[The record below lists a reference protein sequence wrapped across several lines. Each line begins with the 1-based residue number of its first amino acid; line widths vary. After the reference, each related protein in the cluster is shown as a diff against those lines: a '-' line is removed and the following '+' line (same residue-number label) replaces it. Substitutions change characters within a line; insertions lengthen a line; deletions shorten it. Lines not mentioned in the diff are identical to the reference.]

1 LIEEYLIVEPINAP
15 ESIDLIA
22 LAPVLVL
29 SVFAMGVLVLDL
41 WAGKNKTLLMFISL
55 VGLLMTAISAFA
67 KHPLPAFAFTDSY
80 IVDHLSIFFICI
92 FTISSALTIL
102 LSFEYNERKGIKAG
116 EYYALIL
123 LCTVGMIILAS
134 STDLIMIFLGIEIVS
149 ICLYVLAGFRRDD
162 PVSNE
167 AALKYFLLGAF
178 ATGFLLYGMTLIY
191 GSTGSTNLFKIAGFI
206 KTEGAQSNPLI
217 LMGIVLLVIGF
228 GFKVA
233 AVPFHMWAPDVYQG
247 SPTPVTAF
255 MAVGPKAA
263 AFAAFF
269 RVFTEAIPDISLSWE
284 ILLCI
289 IAVLSMFVGNLGAI
303 MQTNIKRMLAFSS
316 ISHAGYLLIAVI
328 AKSSLAGSGL
338 LFYMLAYAF
347 TTFGAFGI
355 IILLGKKEE
364 ENLELENYSGLAYKH
379 PILALS
385 MTVFLLSLGGLPP
398 FAGFVA
404 KFYIFS
410 AAIEEGFVTLVVIA
424 VLNSAISFYYYLKV
438 VVFMYMKEPESEFQ
452 ISLTPMTLFV
462 VIVGIIGTV
471 ELGIFPDPIIALT
484 SLP

>member
-1 LIEEYLIVEPINAP
+1 MEPINAP

-41 WAGKNKTLLMFISL
+41 WTGKNKTLLMFISL

-92 FTISSALTIL
+92 FTLSSALTIL

-178 ATGFLLYGMTLIY
+178 STGFLLYGMTLIY

-233 AVPFHMWAPDVYQG
+233 AVPFHMWAPDVYHG

-269 RVFTEAIPDISLSWE
+269 RVFTEAIPDMSLSWE

-347 TTFGAFGI
+347 TTFGAFAI

-410 AAIEEGFVTLVVIA
+410 AAIEEGFVILVVIA

-438 VVFMYMKEPESEFQ
+438 VVYMYMKEPESEFQ

-462 VIVGIIGTV
+462 VILGIIGTV

-484 SLP
+484 SLH

>member
-1 LIEEYLIVEPINAP
+1 MEPIHAP

-41 WAGKNKTLLMFISL
+41 WAGKNKTLLMFVSL

-67 KHPLPAFAFTDSY
+67 KHPIPAFAFTDSY
-80 IVDHLSIFFICI
+80 TVDHLSLFFICI
-92 FTISSALTIL
+92 FTLSSALTIL
-102 LSFEYNERKGIKAG
+102 LSSEYNEREGIKAG
-116 EYYALIL
+116 EYYSLIL
-123 LCTVGMIILAS
+123 FCTVGMILLAS
-134 STDLIMIFLGIEIVS
+134 STDMIMIFLGIEIVS
-149 ICLYVLAGFRRDD
+149 ICLYVLAGIKRDN
-162 PVSNE
+162 PASNE

-178 ATGFLLYGMTLIY
+178 ATGFLLYGMTLVY
-191 GSTGSTNLFKIAGFI
+191 GSTGSTNLFKIAEFV
-206 KTEGAQSNPLI
+206 KSDSSQSNPLL

-228 GFKVA
+228 GFKIA
-233 AVPFHMWAPDVYQG
+233 AAPFHMWAPDVYQG
-247 SPTPVTAF
+247 APTPVTAF

-269 RVFTEAIPDISLSWE
+269 RIFSEAVPDLAPSWE
-284 ILLCI
+284 ILLCT
-289 IAVLSMFVGNLGAI
+289 IAVLSMVVGNLGAI

-328 AKSSLAGSGL
+328 AKSSLSGSSL
-338 LFYMLAYAF
+338 LFYMLSYAF

-355 IILLGKKEE
+355 IILLGRKGE

-379 PILALS
+379 PLMALS

-410 AAIEEGFVTLVVIA
+410 AAIEEGFVTLVIIA

-438 VVFMYMKEPESEFQ
+438 VVFMYMKEPAGEFQ

-462 VIVGIIGTV
+462 VILGLIGTIQ
-471 ELGIFPDPIIALT
+471 LGIFPDTIISLT
-484 SLP
+484 TH

>member
-1 LIEEYLIVEPINAP
+1 MEPILAP
-15 ESIDLIA
+15 DSIDLIA

-41 WAGKNKTLLMFISL
+41 WAGKNKTLLMFVSL

-67 KHPLPAFAFTDSY
+67 KNPIPAFSFTDSY
-80 IVDHLSIFFICI
+80 VVDHLSIFFICI
-92 FTISSALTIL
+92 FTLSSALTIL
-102 LSFEYNERKGIKAG
+102 LSKEYNDREGIKAG

-123 LCTVGMIILAS
+123 LCTVGMIVLAS
-134 STDLIMIFLGIEIVS
+134 ATDMIMIFLGIEIVS
-149 ICLYVLAGFRRDD
+149 ICLYVLAGIKRDD
-162 PVSNE
+162 SASNE

-178 ATGFLLYGMTLIY
+178 ATGFLLYGMTLVY
-191 GSTGSTNLFKIAGFI
+191 GSTGSTNLFKIAEFVR
-206 KTEGAQSNPLI
+206 TDGAQSNPLL
-217 LMGIVLLVIGF
+217 LMGIVLLIIGF

-269 RVFTEAIPDISLSWE
+269 RVFSEAIPEMAPSWE
-284 ILLCI
+284 MLLCVV
-289 IAVLSMFVGNLGAI
+289 AVLSMFVGNLGAI
-303 MQTNIKRMLAFSS
+303 TQTNIKRMLAFSS
-316 ISHAGYLLIAVI
+316 ISHAGYLLVAVI
-328 AKSSLAGSGL
+328 SKSSLAGSGL
-338 LFYMLAYAF
+338 LFYMLSYAF
-347 TTFGAFGI
+347 TTFGAFGM
-355 IILLGKKEE
+355 GRKGE
-364 ENLELENYSGLAYKH
+364 ENLEIENYSGLAYKH
-379 PILALS
+379 PLLALS

-410 AAIEEGFVTLVVIA
+410 AAIEEGFVTLVIIA

-438 VVFMYMKEPESEFQ
+438 VVFMYMKEPAGDFQ

-462 VIVGIIGTV
+462 IIIGIIGTI
-471 ELGIFPDPIIALT
+471 ELGIYPDPIIALT
-484 SLP
+484 SLR

>member
-1 LIEEYLIVEPINAP
+1 MKPILAP

-41 WAGKNKTLLMFISL
+41 WAGKNKTLVMFVSL
-55 VGLLMTAISAFA
+55 IGLLMTAISAFA
-67 KHPLPAFAFTDSY
+67 KNPIPAFAFTDSY
-80 IVDHLSIFFICI
+80 IVDHLSLFFTCI
-92 FTISSALTIL
+92 FTLSSGMAIL
-102 LSFEYNERKGIKAG
+102 LSEDYNEREGIKVG
-116 EYYALIL
+116 QYYALIL
-123 LCTVGMIILAS
+123 LCTVGMIVLAS
-134 STDLIMIFLGIEIVS
+134 STDMIMIFLGIEIVS
-149 ICLYVLAGFRRDD
+149 ICLYVLAGFKRDD

-178 ATGFLLYGMTLIY
+178 ATGFLLYGMTLVY
-191 GSTGSTNLFKIAGFI
+191 GSTGSTNLFKIADFV
-206 KTEGAQSNPLI
+206 KTEGAQSNPLL
-217 LMGIVLLVIGF
+217 LMGIVLLVIGL

-255 MAVGPKAA
+255 MSVGPKAA

-269 RVFTEAIPDISLSWE
+269 RVFTEAIPEMAPSWE
-284 ILLCI
+284 ILLCVV
-289 IAVLSMFVGNLGAI
+289 AVLSMFVGNLGAI

-328 AKSSLAGSGL
+328 AKSSLAGSSL
-338 LFYMLAYAF
+338 LFYLLAYSF

-355 IILLGKKEE
+355 VILLGRKGQ
-364 ENLELENYSGLAYKH
+364 ENLEIENYSGLAYKH

-410 AAIEEGFVTLVVIA
+410 AAMEEGFVTLVIIA

-438 VVFMYMKEPESEFQ
+438 VVFMYMKEPTGEFQ
-452 ISLTPMTLFV
+452 ISLTPMTLFL
-462 VIVGIIGTV
+462 VIIGIIGTI
-471 ELGIFPDPIIALT
+471 ELGIFPDSIIALT
-484 SLP
+484 SIP

>member
-1 LIEEYLIVEPINAP
+1 MEPIHAP

-41 WAGKNKTLLMFISL
+41 WAGKNKTLLMFVSL

-80 IVDHLSIFFICI
+80 IVDHLSLFFICI
-92 FTISSALTIL
+92 FTLSSALAIL
-102 LSFEYNERKGIKAG
+102 LSSEYNEREGVKAG
-116 EYYALIL
+116 EYYSLIL
-123 LCTVGMIILAS
+123 LCTVGMILLAS
-134 STDLIMIFLGIEIVS
+134 STDMIMIFLGIEIVS
-149 ICLYVLAGFRRDD
+149 ICLYVLAGIRRDNTA
-162 PVSNE
+162 SNE

-178 ATGFLLYGMTLIY
+178 ATGFLLYGMTLVY
-191 GSTGSTNLFKIAGFI
+191 GSTGSTNLFQIAEFV
-206 KTEGAQSNPLI
+206 KSDSAQSNPLL

-233 AVPFHMWAPDVYQG
+233 AAPFHMWAPDVYQG
-247 SPTPVTAF
+247 APTPVTAF

-269 RVFTEAIPDISLSWE
+269 RVFSEAVPDLAPSWE
-284 ILLCI
+284 IVLCT
-289 IAVLSMFVGNLGAI
+289 IAVLSMVVGNLGAI

-316 ISHAGYLLIAVI
+316 ISHAGYLLVAVI
-328 AKSSLAGSGL
+328 SKSSLAGSSL
-338 LFYMLAYAF
+338 LFYMLSYAF

-355 IILLGKKEE
+355 IILLGRKGE
-364 ENLELENYSGLAYKH
+364 ENLEIENYSGLAYKH
-379 PILALS
+379 PLMALS

-410 AAIEEGFVTLVVIA
+410 AAIEEGFVTLVIIA

-438 VVFMYMKEPESEFQ
+438 VVFMYMKEPAGEFQ
-452 ISLTPMTLFV
+452 VSLTPMTLFV
-462 VIVGIIGTV
+462 VIIGLIGTI
-471 ELGIFPDPIIALT
+471 ELGIFPDTIISLT
-484 SLP
+484 TH